1 MNDNQFDE
9 IIDFK
14 QFFYKIINNWH
25 FLGLSLLLTFA
36 TAFLYNRYTNEL
48 YLIETSILIKENNSM
63 ESASELLFEKTM
75 GSTNISME
83 NKVLMLKS
91 YPLVYSTLSDLGFDI
106 SYSILGAIKE
116 SETFIAPIKI
126 ECSDVTKVI
135 GKKIIIEYIDD
146 NKYTLIYDD
155 NNQTQLV
162 PYISYRYLHIILL
175 LNTCLLYHHFL

>member
-91 YPLVYSTLSDLGFDI
+91 YPLVYSTLSDLGFNVNVGNIVWNQCKKELTDDKDKTLLIYSSDI
-106 SYSILGAIKE
+106 TDNKL
-116 SETFIAPIKI
+116 
-126 ECSDVTKVI
+126 VTKEYSNNE
-135 GKKIIIEYIDD
+135 KKNYID
-146 NKYTLIYDD
+146 KPGFTEPLLIINRGY
-155 NNQTQLV
+155 
-162 PYISYRYLHIILL
+162 YLW
-175 LNTCLLYHHFL
+175 